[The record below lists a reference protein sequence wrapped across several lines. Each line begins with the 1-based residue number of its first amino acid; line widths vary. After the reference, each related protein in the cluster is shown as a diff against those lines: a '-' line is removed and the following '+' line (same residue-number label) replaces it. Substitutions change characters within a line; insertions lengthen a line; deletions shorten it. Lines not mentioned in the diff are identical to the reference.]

1 MSYCLLSTA
10 TAIESGKRIKALT
23 SWICKVKETYG
34 IHPTFVHVDKD
45 MAEINAVKEVWN
57 PKIQL
62 CWWHLK
68 KAVRERLKKTKLSTT
83 PYNATKA
90 HTEFSFID
98 PQFMPNGRSDARET
112 EGLPVLS
119 TPDDKSNPADEPD
132 VSVRQFCPERYR
144 DTILELIEKHFCA
157 HPLIPG
163 YCPPN
168 PMDIRKWAVRQM
180 YHYCQDNDLREVWA
194 YLWENWY
201 RGDRWPLWAR
211 STFHEIPRLKT
222 TMMVEAQ

>member
-1 MSYCLLSTA
+1 M
-10 TAIESGKRIKALT
+10 
-23 SWICKVKETYG
+23 KETYN

-45 MAEINAVKEVWN
+45 MAEISAVMEVWN
-57 PKIQL
+57 PKVQL

-68 KAVRERLKKTKLSTT
+68 KVVRERLKKTKLSTT
-83 PYNATKA
+83 PYNVVEVHAK
-90 HTEFSFID
+90 FPFIN
-98 PQFMPNGRSDARET
+98 PQFTPNGRLDARET
-112 EGLPVLS
+112 ERLPVS
-119 TPDDKSNPADEPD
+119 SPPGKESDTVDEPD
-132 VSVRQFCPERYR
+132 AGPRQFCPERYR

-168 PMDIRKWAVRQM
+168 PMDIRKWAVRQ
-180 YHYCQDNDLREVWA
+180 YHYRQDNDLHEVWA

-201 RGDRWPLWAR
+201 WADQWSLWAH
-211 STFHEIPRLKT
+211 SMFHEIPRLKT